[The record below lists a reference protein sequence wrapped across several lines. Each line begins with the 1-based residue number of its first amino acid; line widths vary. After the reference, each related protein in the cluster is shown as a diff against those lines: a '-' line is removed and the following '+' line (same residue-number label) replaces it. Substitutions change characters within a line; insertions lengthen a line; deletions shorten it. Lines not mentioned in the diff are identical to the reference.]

1 MSIDPMA
8 MANDPLGQLR
18 RRGFAAWVAISWLA
32 VALMTLTGALM
43 GNGTQAPIFV
53 VGCLINLIPTVM
65 AVQGRYDKDA
75 RLSLGVPA
83 AILPALLVFLLQG
96 HAWQMDAHMYFFV
109 SMAALIVVA
118 DWKPICL
125 ATVLTA
131 IHHIVLERFAPGWVF
146 AGSGNVGRV
155 VFHAAAVILQF
166 AVLAWMTNQLVR
178 LFASQDAAL
187 TQSRVLAIEADG
199 ERRRAEEAMREATLA
214 QRLAADE
221 RRARE
226 TQAAKVAAERRGELV
241 TLAGEFDRSVTTVV
255 KAIGAAISQVEQ
267 ASVRLEDAS
276 GDATRDA
283 VNVAASASQ
292 AATEIATVAAA
303 IDLLSGS
310 IRTVAETI
318 DEQARVTAIASGQ
331 AEQTAQTIRALEDRA
346 TSIEGFLD
354 DIQSIAKKTS
364 LLALNANIEAARAGE
379 AGRGFGVV
387 AVEVKALSAETG
399 KASERI
405 RNLVAAIRD
414 GVADTGR
421 RLHDMNSAIGK
432 LSATASSIAEAVVE
446 HRIGTEEVNDGAVRI
461 TQQTSLIETEIGRA
475 AKAIGAAS
483 SLSTQVRSGTG
494 ELAVSARA
502 LRASTDLFVSF
513 LRSEEALSA

>member
-1 MSIDPMA
+1 MSAIPVAMAIDP
-8 MANDPLGQLR
+8 LSQLR
-18 RRGFAAWVAISWLA
+18 RRGFTAWVALSWLA
-32 VALMTLTGALM
+32 IAVMAMIGALM
-43 GNGTQAPIFV
+43 GNGAETPIVV
-53 VGCLINLIPTVM
+53 VGCLTNIVPTVM
-65 AVQGRYDKDA
+65 AVRGRYDQEA

-83 AILPALLVFLLQG
+83 AILPALLVYLLQG

-109 SMAALIVVA
+109 AMAALIVVA

-125 ATVLTA
+125 AATLTA
-131 IHHIVLERFAPGWVF
+131 IHHIALERLAPGWVF
-146 AGSGNVGRV
+146 AGSGNLGRV
-155 VFHAAAVILQF
+155 AFHAGAVVLQC
-166 AVLAWMTNQLVR
+166 AVLSWMTTQLVR
-178 LFASQDAAL
+178 LFDSQDAAL
-187 TQSRVLAIEADG
+187 ARSQSLAIEADG
-199 ERRRAEEAMREATLA
+199 QRRRAEEAMHVATVA
-214 QRLAADE
+214 QRAASDE

-226 TQAAKVAAERRGELV
+226 AQAAKVAAERRGELV
-241 TLAGEFDRSVTTVV
+241 TLAREFDRSVTTVV
-255 KAIGAAISQVEQ
+255 KAIGNAIAQVEQ
-267 ASVRLEDAS
+267 ASVCLEDAS

-283 VNVAASASQ
+283 VAVAASASQ
-292 AATEIATVAAA
+292 AATEIATVAAS
-303 IDLLSGS
+303 IDLLSDS
-310 IRTVAETI
+310 IRTVADTI

-331 AEQTAQTIRALEDRA
+331 AEQTAQTIRALEDWA

-399 KASERI
+399 RASERI
-405 RNLVAAIRD
+405 RYLVNAIRD
-414 GVADTGR
+414 GVADTGQ

-446 HRIGTEEVNDGAVRI
+446 HRIGTDEVNDGAARI
-461 TQQTSLIETEIGRA
+461 TRQTSLIETEIGRA

-483 SLSTQVRSGTG
+483 NLSTQVRNGTG

-502 LRASTDLFVSF
+502 LRSSTDLFVSF